1 MKRILVLAAV
11 CFSLPAAAQVTP
23 FEIGVGYGQSASFT
37 RDSGGTGRLE
47 GVELTASQSLLRLP
61 FIGDARVGISVL
73 LGGQIIGSGDT
84 EGNVYRLFAQYHT
97 PSFGP
102 QGFYGIVGT
111 HYARAEGRGGSFDRA
126 EAMGIDLGIGMP
138 LGVPAPLLPKAAIE
152 VVNHQ
157 NPRSQLRGWS
167 VTFLIRL

>member
-1 MKRILVLAAV
+1 MKFILALAALCV
-11 CFSLPAAAQVTP
+11 ALPAAAQITP

-37 RDSGGTGRLE
+37 RDSGGRGKLE
-47 GVELTASQSLLRLP
+47 GLELTISQSLLRLP

-73 LGGQIIGSGDT
+73 LGGQLIGSGDT

-97 PSFGP
+97 PAFGP
-102 QGFYGIVGT
+102 GGFYGIFGT

-126 EAMGIDLGIGMP
+126 EAMGIEIGLGIP
-138 LGVPAPLLPKAAIE
+138 LGAPAPLLPKLALE

-157 NPRSQLRGWS
+157 NSRSQLRGWS
-167 VTFLIRL
+167 IGFVIRL